1 MNQLPEGCQFSSVV
15 KGNAYGHG
23 LKEFVELAVE
33 VGQREF
39 STYSADEA
47 YSVVHATKHPVRVTI
62 MGNASD
68 DGLEWAV
75 REGIPFWV
83 FDPDRYH
90 AAKSLARR
98 FQRKARVHLEL
109 ETGMNRNGLSPE
121 AFERIVDDAL
131 SPESGIEVVGM
142 CSHLAGAESSAN
154 DFRVAKQISRFET
167 ATRALRRLHPKLK
180 RHLACSAA
188 VMQYPETC
196 FDRVRVGIMQYG
208 FFPTAE
214 VRMAWSSIHPT
225 QNNPLHRVL
234 TWKTKVMNTFEVER
248 GEFVGYGT
256 AFQATDGMRLANIPI
271 GYSHGYSR
279 SLSNLG
285 HVLIRG
291 QRAPVVGVVN
301 MNQLTVQITH
311 LDGVVPGD
319 EVVLIGRQGEE
330 EITVASFA
338 DTSSQVNYEM
348 LTRLPADIPRVVVD

>member
-1 MNQLPEGCQFSSVV
+1 MV

-23 LKEFVELAVE
+23 LRQFVALAVAG
-33 VGQREF
+33 GQRHF

-47 YSVVHATKHPVRVTI
+47 YGVVQAAEAPVSVTI

-75 REGIPFWV
+75 AEGIPFWV
-83 FDPDRYH
+83 FDQERYRQ
-90 AAKSLARR
+90 AKRLAER
-98 FQRKARVHLEL
+98 FERKARVHLEL
-109 ETGMNRNGLSPE
+109 ETGMNRNGLS
-121 AFERIVDDAL
+121 ANDFEQTLNDAL
-131 SPESGIEVVGM
+131 KPNSGVEIMGV
-142 CSHLAGAESSAN
+142 CSHLAGAESASN
-154 DFRVAKQISRFET
+154 HFRVAKQIERFDTHTAGLRSR
-167 ATRALRRLHPKLK
+167 HPSIA

-196 FDRVRVGIMQYG
+196 YDRVRVVIMQYG
-208 FFPTAE
+208 FFPTQE
-214 VRMAWSSIHPT
+214 VRIGWTSIHPE
-225 QNNPLHRVL
+225 QKNPLQRVL
-234 TWKTKVMNTFEVER
+234 TWKTKVMNTFTVER
-248 GEFVGYGT
+248 GAFVGYGT
-256 AFQATDGMRLANIPI
+256 SFQAMENMQLANVPI

-285 HVLIRG
+285 YVLIRG

-311 LDGVVPGD
+311 IHGVQPGD
-319 EVVLIGRQGEE
+319 EVVLIGCQGEE
-330 EITVASFA
+330 EITVSSFS